1 MNNYK
6 IPLVN
11 DTISNQ
17 ELNDLAD
24 WIKTIPRLTK
34 GPLND
39 EFQQVW
45 SNWLNVKHSVF
56 VNSGSSA
63 NLLMVDALIESGRLK
78 SKNIVV
84 PAVSWSTTVAPV
96 IQLGLTPIL
105 CDADKDN
112 LGLDIEHLEEILSS
126 NEIGA
131 IMIVHVLGVPNHMT
145 EICELCEKYDVILL
159 EDCCESHGSEY
170 KGSKVGTFGLMS
182 TFSYLNY

>member
-78 SKNIVV
+78 SKTSGRGCV
-84 PAVSWSTTVAPV
+84 
-96 IQLGLTPIL
+96 
-105 CDADKDN
+105 
-112 LGLDIEHLEEILSS
+112 DI
-126 NEIGA
+126 
-131 IMIVHVLGVPNHMT
+131 
-145 EICELCEKYDVILL
+145 
-159 EDCCESHGSEY
+159 
-170 KGSKVGTFGLMS
+170 
-182 TFSYLNY
+182 